1 MGADE
6 QEITEPLTTGELV
19 YERKMLLWGMPSAV
33 KTCSEEM
40 SASLSI
46 SPMWKWPR

>member
-19 YERKMLLWGMPSAV
+19 YEGKMLLWGMPSAV

-40 SASLSI
+40 SA
-46 SPMWKWPR
+46 MAGWKQAIWRS